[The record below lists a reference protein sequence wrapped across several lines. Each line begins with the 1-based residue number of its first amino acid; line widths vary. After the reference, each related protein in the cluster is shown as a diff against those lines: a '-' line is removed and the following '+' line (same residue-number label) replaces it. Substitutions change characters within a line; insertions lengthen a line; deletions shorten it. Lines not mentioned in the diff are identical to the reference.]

1 MCVRVGVQFFLQH
14 LSRLGQFRG
23 GIGAP
28 PMSGIRPFL
37 QGAEEEEEEE
47 EAPHIGLPYTVTVSS
62 PRVFLDS
69 RLSRCQNWKNSW
81 KLNCL

>member
-37 QGAEEEEEEE
+37 QGAEEVEEEEEEEE
-47 EAPHIGLPYTVTVSS
+47 EAPHIGLPYTVTLTE
-62 PRVFLDS
+62 FEKQLEI
-69 RLSRCQNWKNSW
+69 
-81 KLNCL
+81 

>member
-47 EAPHIGLPYTVTVSS
+47 EEEAPQIGLPYTVTVSS
-62 PRVFLDS
+62 PR
-69 RLSRCQNWKNSW
+69 RLLVRI
-81 KLNCL
+81 

>member
-1 MCVRVGVQFFLQH
+1 MCVCVGVQFFFLQH

-37 QGAEEEEEEE
+37 QGAEVEEEEEE
-47 EAPHIGLPYTVTVSS
+47 EAPHIGLPHTVTVSS
-62 PRVFLDS
+62 PRKFLV
-69 RLSRCQNWKNSW
+69 RI
-81 KLNCL
+81 